1 MQGCLHIHQNSD
13 RMASEHSRPR
23 TAIADIEAG
32 GAFARAK
39 TGFGKS
45 YIFPHISPCTAPNT
59 SLRAAAEAQG
69 STALGHARS
78 RLPRPEPK
86 LRSTQGGQS
95 RSGRRGRLQ
104 QVSGRTPTGRLL
116 PNVNK
121 LACATPSTLERLSMS
136 NAEINYDWL

>member
-23 TAIADIEAG
+23 MAIADIKAG

-39 TGFGKS
+39 TGFENHLFS
-45 YIFPHISPCTAPNT
+45 HISICAAPNT

-121 LACATPSTLERLSMS
+121 LARATPSTLERLSVS